1 MNPIIVTRKL
11 IMAVMLFGG
20 LLLSDQLAAQEQQIH
35 AGQVRYK
42 LVVIDTFGGPNSF
55 INPASVFGSPRQINE
70 HGIAVGAGATSV
82 PTTTTSNAF
91 ICGGTNGVVSFV
103 YHAFKWDGTL
113 IDLGSLDS
121 DENCSAASSINA
133 SGAIAGTSE
142 QDGEID
148 PALHAKQIRA
158 VIWKNGGI
166 RSLGTF
172 GGKHSAAAANNNRGE
187 VVGFALN
194 AIPDPFSYLDFL
206 LFGGVSTGTQTRAF
220 LWHGGKLQD
229 LGTLG
234 GPDSAGTVLNDR
246 GQVAGSSYT
255 NFEPNPIT
263 GAPPLHS
270 FLWENGKMID
280 LGTLGGAFSGP
291 LAINNRGQVVGFS
304 TTANEEHTN
313 PFFWESGRPI
323 DLFKATKG
331 KVITANAIN
340 DAGQVVGGGDFSNV
354 GGSPF
359 SAVLWSKGVVINLGT
374 LPGDCFSEA
383 YAINDNGQVVGASFA
398 CDTFENRAFLWE
410 NGSIIDLNEKVPSDL
425 AVRLANA
432 VAINERGEI
441 GGFAAPSGCAD
452 AESCGRAFLL
462 LPAEEP
468 GEKAPVLGA
477 ITPMR
482 PDIKGGMTGLTGREV
497 SARIQPRFMSRRL
510 PFLNL
515 R

>member
-70 HGIAVGAGATSV
+70 HGIAVGAGATTV

-166 RSLGTF
+166 RSLGT
-172 GGKHSAAAANNNRGE
+172 SA
-187 VVGFALN
+187 
-194 AIPDPFSYLDFL
+194 
-206 LFGGVSTGTQTRAF
+206 
-220 LWHGGKLQD
+220 
-229 LGTLG
+229 
-234 GPDSAGTVLNDR
+234 DR
-246 GQVAGSSYT
+246 TARLRPT
-255 NFEPNPIT
+255 
-263 GAPPLHS
+263 
-270 FLWENGKMID
+270 
-280 LGTLGGAFSGP
+280 
-291 LAINNRGQVVGFS
+291 
-304 TTANEEHTN
+304 TTA
-313 PFFWESGRPI
+313 
-323 DLFKATKG
+323 
-331 KVITANAIN
+331 
-340 DAGQVVGGGDFSNV
+340 
-354 GGSPF
+354 
-359 SAVLWSKGVVINLGT
+359 
-374 LPGDCFSEA
+374 
-383 YAINDNGQVVGASFA
+383 
-398 CDTFENRAFLWE
+398 
-410 NGSIIDLNEKVPSDL
+410 EKWW
-425 AVRLANA
+425 A
-432 VAINERGEI
+432 
-441 GGFAAPSGCAD
+441 
-452 AESCGRAFLL
+452 
-462 LPAEEP
+462 
-468 GEKAPVLGA
+468 
-477 ITPMR
+477 
-482 PDIKGGMTGLTGREV
+482 
-497 SARIQPRFMSRRL
+497 
-510 PFLNL
+510 L